1 MAASAIPNPKV
12 DASTEDVTKSSM
24 ALVKMCIRDRDET
37 GSTWLAF
44 PRMERLAG
52 EYGLGSHPV
61 VGKMQELL
69 EELVRKAGSV
79 YA

>member
-1 MAASAIPNPKV
+1 MVVFGAPKV
-12 DASTEDVTKSSM
+12 GTGLMQEDQSISLELPLRIALWEDAV
-24 ALVKMCIRDRDET
+24 

-61 VGKMQELL
+61 IGKMQTLL
-69 EELVRKAGSV
+69 EELVRKAGSI

>member
-1 MAASAIPNPKV
+1 MQ
-12 DASTEDVTKSSM
+12 EDQSISLELTLRI
-24 ALVKMCIRDRDET
+24 ALLEDET